1 MDEKLTKQ
9 KGTNMKRMGIK
20 GQTLALASLAAMLVF
35 AGGCESKL
43 KAENDALRVENLELR
58 DRLTTEQAAREACD
72 AERSNLLDKV
82 ATLES
87 QTGQPVIG
95 GGATTGFEGMGLDVE
110 RGAAG
115 EITVR
120 VPGDVL
126 FASGKVDLKSTSKQT
141 LANIARVLKSD
152 YAGNRVRIEGYTD
165 SDPIRKS
172 KWKDNKELSAQ
183 RALAVE
189 RYLISQGVSDGML
202 YSAGFGEAD
211 PRASNSTSA
220 GKAQN
225 RRVEIVVVMN

>member
-1 MDEKLTKQ
+1 
-9 KGTNMKRMGIK
+9 MKRLGN
-20 GQTLALASLAAMLVF
+20 TSRSVLLAGLAAMLLA

-58 DRLTTEQAAREACD
+58 DRLDAEQAAREACD
-72 AERSNLLDKV
+72 SERAALIDKV
-82 ATLES
+82 SDLES
-87 QTGQPVIG
+87 QLGQPTVAT
-95 GGATTGFEGMGLDVE
+95 GGAATGFEGMGLDVE
-110 RGAAG
+110 RGSRG

-126 FASGKVDLKSTSKQT
+126 FASGKVDLKQSSKQT
-141 LANIARVLKSD
+141 LANIARVLQSE
-152 YAGNRVRIEGYTD
+152 YSGNEVRIEGYTD

-189 RYLISQGVSDGML
+189 RYLASQGVNDERM
-202 YSAGFGEAD
+202 YSAGFGEAN
-211 PRASNSTSA
+211 PRASNSSAA